1 MTQCAVTVD
10 ERGFRSLMSRFA
22 TGVTVI
28 TSSGADG
35 LAGMTAN
42 AVASLS
48 LDPLLVMIGFEL
60 ESRTLAAV
68 RHSRRFAVN
77 VLASDQEQVSRTFA
91 GKQPEREKFSGCAYT
106 ERAGVPVLHD
116 TIAWLRCE
124 LAAVYPGGDHVIVV
138 GGVLDMGQSGGE
150 LLLFYGGDYRR
161 LASDIGADR
170 FSDARRGG
178 QPRQVAR

>member
-35 LAGMTAN
+35 VAGMTAN

-48 LDPLLVMIGFEL
+48 LDPILVMIGFEL

-68 RHSRRFAVN
+68 RHSHRFAVN

-91 GKQPEREKFSGCAYT
+91 GKQPEREKFAGCAYT
-106 ERAGVPVLHD
+106 ERSGVPVLD
-116 TIAWLRCE
+116 GAIAWLHCE
-124 LAAVYPGGDHVIVV
+124 VAAVYPGGDHVIVV
-138 GGVLDMGQSGGE
+138 GSVVDMGENGGE
-150 LLLFYGGDYRR
+150 PLLFYGGDYRR
-161 LASDIGADR
+161 LDSDAGADHFR
-170 FSDARRGG
+170 NAPRSGRPGG
-178 QPRQVAR
+178 VAR

>member
-1 MTQCAVTVD
+1 MTQCAVTID

-28 TSSGADG
+28 TSTGADG
-35 LAGMTAN
+35 PAGMTAN

-68 RHSRRFAVN
+68 RHSHRFAVN

-91 GKQPEREKFSGCAYT
+91 GKQPEREKFAGYAYT
-106 ERAGVPVLHD
+106 ERSGVPVLEG

-124 LAAVYPGGDHVIVV
+124 LTSVYPGGDHVIVV
-138 GGVLDMGQSGGE
+138 GSVVDMGENNGE
-150 LLLFYGGDYRR
+150 PLLFYGGDYRR
-161 LASDIGADR
+161 LESEVGADR
-170 FSDARRGG
+170 FRTARRRGRPG
-178 QPRQVAR
+178 RVAR

>member
-1 MTQCAVTVD
+1 MTQCAVTID

-28 TSSGADG
+28 TSTGADG
-35 LAGMTAN
+35 PAGMTAN

-68 RHSRRFAVN
+68 RHSHRFAVN

-91 GKQPEREKFSGCAYT
+91 GKQPEREKFAGCAYT
-106 ERAGVPVLHD
+106 ERSGVPVLEGA
-116 TIAWLRCE
+116 IAWLYCE
-124 LAAVYPGGDHVIVV
+124 EVAVYPGGDHVIVV
-138 GGVLDMGQSGGE
+138 GGVMDMGENGGE
-150 LLLFYGGDYRR
+150 PLLFYGGDYRR
-161 LASDIGADR
+161 LDTGLGADR
-170 FSDARRGG
+170 FPNTRRRRRPAR
-178 QPRQVAR
+178 VAR

>member
-1 MTQCAVTVD
+1 VTQCAVTVD

-35 LAGMTAN
+35 PAGMTAN
-42 AVASLS
+42 AVACLS

-68 RHSRRFAVN
+68 RHSNRFVVN
-77 VLASDQEQVSRTFA
+77 VLANDQEQVSRTFA
-91 GKQPEREKFSGCAYT
+91 GKQPEREKFAGCAFT
-106 ERAGVPVLHD
+106 ERLGVPVLEGA
-116 TIAWLRCE
+116 IAWLYCE

-138 GGVLDMGQSGGE
+138 GSVVDMGQNGGE
-150 LLLFYGGDYRR
+150 PLLFYGGDYRR
-161 LASDIGADR
+161 LDSDVGADR
-170 FSDARRGG
+170 FQDVRRHGRSAR
-178 QPRQVAR
+178 VAR

>member
-1 MTQCAVTVD
+1 VTHCAVTMN

-28 TSSGADG
+28 TSTGADG
-35 LAGMTAN
+35 PAGMTAN

-60 ESRTLAAV
+60 ESRTLAAI
-68 RHSRRFAVN
+68 RHSHRFAVN

-91 GKQPEREKFSGCAYT
+91 GKQPEREKFAGYAYT
-106 ERAGVPVLHD
+106 ERSGVPVLEG

-124 LAAVYPGGDHVIVV
+124 LASVYPGGDHVIVV
-138 GGVLDMGQSGGE
+138 GSVVDMGENNGDP
-150 LLLFYGGDYRR
+150 LLFYGGDYRR
-161 LASDIGADR
+161 LDSEVGADHLR
-170 FSDARRGG
+170 NSRRRGRPG
-178 QPRQVAR
+178 RVAR

>member
-1 MTQCAVTVD
+1 VTQCAVTVD

-35 LAGMTAN
+35 PAGMTAN

-60 ESRTLAAV
+60 KSRTLAAV
-68 RHSRRFAVN
+68 RHSHKFAVN
-77 VLASDQEQVSRTFA
+77 VLAGDQEQLSRIFA
-91 GKQPEREKFSGCAYT
+91 GKQPEREKFAGCAYT
-106 ERAGVPVLHD
+106 ERSGVPVLEG
-116 TIAWLRCE
+116 TIAWLHCE

-138 GGVLDMGQSGGE
+138 GSVVEMGENGGE
-150 LLLFYGGDYRR
+150 PLVFYGGDYRR
-161 LASDIGADR
+161 LDSDVGADR
-170 FSDARRGG
+170 VRSARRCARPG
-178 QPRQVAR
+178 RVAR